1 MSRCITVAGA
11 ALTAGGVAWLLKLA
25 VIVATSGRVTDT
37 GAAGVFFLLGFVL
50 LLLGS
55 TGVGLR
61 LTMNKPLPLRLL
73 GVVLSPIVL
82 MALLVTLGAMLGP
95 LVGEAGPSYAREEA
109 NIVAIAVLSLAVG
122 AMLLTHSRRAHGA
135 RTAREQG
142 L

>member
-1 MSRCITVAGA
+1 MSRWITVAGA

-82 MALLVTLGAMLGP
+82 IVLLVTLGAVLGP
-95 LVGEAGPSYAREEA
+95 LVGDSGPDYAREEA
-109 NIVAIAVLSLAVG
+109 SILALAVLSLGVG
-122 AMLLTHSRRAHGA
+122 AMLLNRSRSTHGSRV
-135 RTAREQG
+135 T
-142 L
+142 